1 MTKWTRHWLNHC
13 FCDPGAPSHAW
24 GQPSHHHYAD
34 LGQRCLEEALT
45 AGGIRPPGLVHMA
58 QESCR
63 PLQFSTECW
72 QASQAWLSFPVLN
85 CCHRCPNFIT
95 GMSLDACKNS
105 WKQGVGANL
114 IGCSTGHGCVKR
126 GSKRKEK
133 ELPSE
138 TAATTETV
146 KIIKCFILSLLLHLK
161 TCSQSQGGPL
171 YLAEMWSVLVKKK

>member
-1 MTKWTRHWLNHC
+1 MH
-13 FCDPGAPSHAW
+13 
-24 GQPSHHHYAD
+24 
-34 LGQRCLEEALT
+34 T
-45 AGGIRPPGLVHMA
+45 A
-58 QESCR
+58 QKSCR

-85 CCHRCPNFIT
+85 CCHRSPNFIT
-95 GMSLDACKNS
+95 EMSLDACKNS

-114 IGCSTGHGCVKR
+114 IGCTTGHGCVKR

-146 KIIKCFILSLLLHLK
+146 KIIKYFILSLLLHLK

-171 YLAEMWSVLVKKK
+171 YLAEMWSVLVKKNRHHRLKVANISAPGGRNALLSFSYSQKITRSFGSKHRVLF